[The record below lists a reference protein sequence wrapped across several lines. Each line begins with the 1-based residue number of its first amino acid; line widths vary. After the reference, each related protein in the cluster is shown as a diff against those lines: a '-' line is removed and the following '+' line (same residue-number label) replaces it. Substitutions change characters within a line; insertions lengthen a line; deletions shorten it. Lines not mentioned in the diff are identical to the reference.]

1 MRKSFLR
8 VVSLILVVAV
18 GFVSCEEKE
27 KEELFQRD
35 SSDNVVEATSENG
48 AIIEDAYIVGFDK
61 NDKSFTGL
69 ENLKSYDERQAF
81 VKEQVNNYL
90 SQKSLSGV
98 TAKRYYSNSIIGFS
112 ATMTKDQANEL
123 RKDPS
128 VIVEPDRVVMLRPPW
143 ENDGGDDDG
152 GGDATQEVPYGI
164 ARVNGGVDGTG
175 KTAWILDTGVD
186 FDHEDLNV
194 DVNRSE
200 TFADRTKDAD
210 DQNGHGTHVAGTI
223 AALDNG
229 LGVIGVAAGAS
240 VVSVRVLDRRGSGS
254 YSGVIAGVDYVGAN
268 GNSGDVANM
277 SLGGPVSDLLD
288 QAVLDASNNSGVKFV
303 LAAGNESDDAN
314 NSSPARV
321 NGPNVYTISA
331 MDINDDWAYFSNYAN
346 PPVDFCSPGVNVKST
361 WYKNGYN
368 TISGTSMAAPHAAG
382 VLLLG
387 NYTTDGTVNGDPDG
401 NADPIIVH

>member
-1 MRKSFLR
+1 MRKSFLSI
-8 VVSLILVVAV
+8 VSLILVVAV

-69 ENLKSYDERQAF
+69 ENLKSYDDRQAF

-98 TAKRYYSNSIIGFS
+98 TAKRYYSHSIIGFS

-143 ENDGGDDDG
+143 EDDGGDDG
-152 GGDATQEVPYGI
+152 STVGQEVPYGI
-164 ARVNGGVDGTG
+164 TRVNGGDDGTG
-175 KTAWILDTGVD
+175 KTAWVIDTGVD

-194 DVNRSE
+194 DVSRSA
-200 TFADRTKDAD
+200 TFVERTTSAD
-210 DQNGHGTHVAGTI
+210 DENGHGTHVAGTI
-223 AALDNG
+223 AALDNTV
-229 LGVIGVAAGAS
+229 GVIGVAAGAT
-240 VVSVRVLDRRGSGS
+240 VVSVRVLDRRGSGA

-268 GNSGDVANM
+268 GNAGDVANM

-303 LAAGNESDDAN
+303 LAAGNETDDAN
-314 NSSPARV
+314 NHSPARV

-346 PPVDFCSPGVNVKST
+346 PPVDFCSPGVNIKST
-361 WYKNGYN
+361 WYKNEYN
-368 TISGTSMAAPHAAG
+368 TISGTSMASPHAAG